1 MASQSKDHGDHGQ
14 KEEVSLTT
22 LLSATQRTELIILLA
37 TVTATMREAIE
48 NNFEAS
54 VAAGPQ
60 KPEPE
65 NATEETSKDAAAKDL
80 PAQDPNAPNPNADA
94 KDVDASYRE
103 QEQRLLALREREL
116 SEPKI
121 KELKDAALK
130 FFDAWRETMIKRVG
144 EVVNPPAKATAQL
157 GNPSAAIAAPSP
169 APDTTAGASK
179 AQDESTALHK
189 LYPPVPTPLAALEE
203 NSRILIL
210 HSMLLLL
217 LSLEHYTAPSRILLL
232 YLASALHLP
241 LCTLRT
247 IEESTAHSLLT
258 TTKALSGTAE
268 TQAKAHENAK
278 SLAWKVGFA
287 SVAGA
292 AVIGITGGLA
302 APLVA
307 VGIGTVMEG
316 LGLGAT
322 AAAGYL
328 GTMAGSSLLVG
339 SLFGAYGAGMSG
351 RMMDE
356 YAREVR
362 DFAFLPV
369 RSSAKKG
376 VLHHGGATADASS
389 EDADTRRLRVT
400 IGISGWLT
408 EKEGVVV
415 PWRVIGHGAEVF
427 ALRFELEALLKLGN
441 SLVGVVGSAAWKY
454 AKKEILERT
463 VLADM
468 MLALWPLELLEI
480 GKVVDNPFNVAKARA
495 NKAGQL
501 LADALVN
508 RAQGERPVTLVGYS
522 LGARVIYVAL
532 MELARRRAFGLVES
546 AVLLGTPAP
555 SAGRDWRAMRAVVAG
570 RLVNVYSTNDYVLGF
585 LYRTSSIHLGVA
597 GLQTVDGV
605 PGVENVD
612 ASGVVS
618 GHLRYRFLVGS
629 LLKEIGLEDVVEEEV
644 EREEAALAALAEGEE
659 AGKGGEE
666 SAEKSILQRTMEGL
680 HLGKEDK
687 DGAKGSGSGKGE
699 AATPADWKSYV
710 QKAKDGLHMT

>member
-258 TTKALSGTAE
+258 TTKALWNCGDAG
-268 TQAKAHENAK
+268 K
-278 SLAWKVGFA
+278 SPRERKV
-287 SVAGA
+287 
-292 AVIGITGGLA
+292 TRL
-302 APLVA
+302 
-307 VGIGTVMEG
+307 EG
-316 LGLGAT
+316 RLC
-322 AAAGYL
+322 
-328 GTMAGSSLLVG
+328 
-339 SLFGAYGAGMSG
+339 
-351 RMMDE
+351 
-356 YAREVR
+356 VR
-362 DFAFLPV
+362 
-369 RSSAKKG
+369 RRRRR
-376 VLHHGGATADASS
+376 HRNHGGTGRPARGCWYWD
-389 EDADTRRLRVT
+389 R
-400 IGISGWLT
+400 
-408 EKEGVVV
+408 
-415 PWRVIGHGAEVF
+415 HG
-427 ALRFELEALLKLGN
+427 R
-441 SLVGVVGSAAWKY
+441 
-454 AKKEILERT
+454 
-463 VLADM
+463 
-468 MLALWPLELLEI
+468 
-480 GKVVDNPFNVAKARA
+480 ARA
-495 NKAGQL
+495 WCHGRSRIPGHNGWQL
-501 LADALVN
+501 
-508 RAQGERPVTLVGYS
+508 T
-522 LGARVIYVAL
+522 
-532 MELARRRAFGLVES
+532 
-546 AVLLGTPAP
+546 
-555 SAGRDWRAMRAVVAG
+555 AGREPVWGVRGGYERANDGRICARGTGFRIFAGPEQREEG
-570 RLVNVYSTNDYVLGF
+570 RL
-585 LYRTSSIHLGVA
+585 TSWRCDRGC
-597 GLQTVDGV
+597 
-605 PGVENVD
+605 
-612 ASGVVS
+612 
-618 GHLRYRFLVGS
+618 
-629 LLKEIGLEDVVEEEV
+629 
-644 EREEAALAALAEGEE
+644 
-659 AGKGGEE
+659 
-666 SAEKSILQRTMEGL
+666 
-680 HLGKEDK
+680 
-687 DGAKGSGSGKGE
+687 
-699 AATPADWKSYV
+699 
-710 QKAKDGLHMT
+710 